1 MMNSNESKKERKP
14 EEMSD
19 ILTHHPIAIF
29 LLILV
34 VILFVILGGGINAA
48 IILTIIL
55 VVSFFLVQ
63 YLFGFSIQTFFK
75 NGSPSS
81 PTPKIEV
88 EVNTFPKHKKEG
100 VPEIKWENQVFNI
113 PGNTYTYD
121 DAKALCSAY
130 GAKLATVAQVE
141 GAYRNGAEWCNYGW
155 SDGQMA
161 LFPTQ
166 QETYDKFQKI
176 PGHEHDCGRPG
187 VNGGF
192 MNNPALKFGVNCYG
206 HKPKPTPEEIQM
218 MKTMSYYPV
227 NEQEQAFQNKVNY
240 WKGKIQ
246 NILVSPFN
254 QKSWSRI

>member
-1 MMNSNESKKERKP
+1 MDSNVKN
-14 EEMSD
+14 
-19 ILTHHPIAIF
+19 IYTHHPISIF
-29 LLILV
+29 LLLLII
-34 VILFVILGGGINAA
+34 ILFLVLGGGITEA
-48 IILTIIL
+48 ILLGIIL
-55 VVSFFLVQ
+55 VVFFFLTE
-63 YLFGFSIQTFFK
+63 YLFGFSIQTYFK
-75 NGSPSS
+75 NWSS
-81 PTPKIEV
+81 STPTIEV
-88 EVNTFPKHKKEG
+88 DLNTNNKKNHPNPLNPPP
-100 VPEIKWENQVFNI
+100 PEIKWENQVFNI

-121 DAKALCSAY
+121 DAKSLCSAY
-130 GAKLATVAQVE
+130 GAKLATVSQVE
-141 GAYRNGAEWCNYGW
+141 DAYRNGAEWCNYGW

-166 QETYDKFQKI
+166 TKTYENLQKI

-218 MKTMSYYPV
+218 MKNMSYYPV

>member
-1 MMNSNESKKERKP
+1 MDKTKA
-14 EEMSD
+14 SD
-19 ILTHHPIAIF
+19 IFTHHPIAIF
-29 LLILV
+29 ILLVI
-34 VILFVILGGGINAA
+34 VILFIVLGGGVLGA
-48 IILTIIL
+48 ILLTIIL
-55 VVSFFLVQ
+55 AISFFLAE
-63 YLFGFSIQTFFK
+63 YMFGFSIQTYFK
-75 NGSPSS
+75 NWSS
-81 PTPKIEV
+81 TPTIEV
-88 EVNTFPKHKKEG
+88 DLNTKNKKNPPSPPPNPPI
-100 VPEIKWENQVFNI
+100 PEIKWENQVFNI
-113 PGNTYTYD
+113 PGNTYTYN

-130 GAKLATVAQVE
+130 GAKLATVSQVE
-141 GAYRNGAEWCNYGW
+141 DAYRNGAEWCNYGW

-166 QETYDKFQKI
+166 TKTYDNLQKI

-218 MKTMSYYPV
+218 MKNMSYYPV